1 MIEISAKQLITRMQN
16 ESDLMIIDVRE
27 KWEYE
32 EDNIGAKC
40 YPLGEL
46 PLFLDELSLYKN
58 CEIIVHCKSGARSGK
73 AQKYLT
79 EQGFTNVVNL
89 AGGIMAFRELQSD

>member
-1 MIEISAKQLITRMQN
+1 MVEISAEQLITRMQK
-16 ESDLMIIDVRE
+16 ESDLLVIDVRE

-46 PLFLDELSLYKN
+46 PQFLDELNLFKN
-58 CEIIVHCKSGARSGK
+58 REIIVHCKSGARSGR

-79 EQGFTNVVNL
+79 QQGFKHIVNL
-89 AGGIMAFRELQSD
+89 TGGIMAFRELQPA

>member
-1 MIEISAKQLITRMQN
+1 MVEISAEQLIIRMQN

-27 KWEYE
+27 KWEYD

-46 PLFLDELSLYKN
+46 PQFLDELSSFKN
-58 CEIIVHCKSGARSGK
+58 QEIIVHCKSGARSGR

-79 EQGFTNVVNL
+79 QQGFTHVVNL
-89 AGGIMAFRELQSD
+89 TGGIMAFRELQPA

>member
-46 PLFLDELSLYKN
+46 PRF
-58 CEIIVHCKSGARSGK
+58 
-73 AQKYLT
+73 
-79 EQGFTNVVNL
+79 
-89 AGGIMAFRELQSD
+89 